1 MDLRDLWHKQIL
13 LFSYEWAIFSRK
25 GREGRK
31 GFWDKGIKG
40 LRDLSA
46 VGRII
51 PDAPV

>member
-1 MDLRDLWHKQIL
+1 MTCGTNKFL
-13 LFSYEWAIFSRK
+13 LFSDEWAIFSRK
-25 GREGRK
+25 GREGCE